1 MDTSDVIN
9 SLYHGVVV
17 GGITMA
23 YTMLLKKTLKVRPA
37 DLDKFNIE
45 DSIKLGGTL
54 GAALMTQTWMVSQGW
69 LPAKITNGKPT
80 V

>member
-1 MDTSDVIN
+1 MNSSDIVN
-9 SLYHGVVV
+9 SLYHGVIV
-17 GGITMA
+17 GGITML
-23 YTMLLKKTLKVRPA
+23 YTMILKKTLKVRPA

-54 GAALMTQTWMVSQGW
+54 GAAMLTQTWLIKQSI
-69 LPAKITNGKPT
+69 LPNKIINGPI

>member
-1 MDTSDVIN
+1 MNTSDIVN
-9 SLYHGVVV
+9 SLYHGVLV
-17 GGITMA
+17 GGITML
-23 YTMLLKKTLKVRPA
+23 YTMILKKTLKVRPA

-54 GAALMTQTWMVSQGW
+54 GGAILTQTWLIKQGI
-69 LPAKITNGKPT
+69 LPNKIINGAI